1 MRIGVYGPR
10 VVGEE
15 EFRRQKEVVARAA
28 QIYGPRVTGGRAE
41 AKTTAEP
48 PKAAASAPPG
58 RAAVHLE
65 AERLEGE
72 NGAHAR
78 APQPAAPTAG
88 GGDGELSEPP
98 SIEGAGGDEAVQA
111 AAGADAYLS
120 VAELRAA
127 VTANPALVDV
137 FLERELARQPKPRV
151 SALRALLDTE
161 QSEGG
166 ARRPEIVAK
175 IKAALGEATR

>member
-48 PKAAASAPPG
+48 PKATASAP
-58 RAAVHLE
+58 
-65 AERLEGE
+65 
-72 NGAHAR
+72 
-78 APQPAAPTAG
+78 T
-88 GGDGELSEPP
+88 
-98 SIEGAGGDEAVQA
+98 SIEGAGGDEEVQA
-111 AAGADAYLS
+111 AAGADGYLS
-120 VAELRAA
+120 VAEVRAA

-137 FLERELARQPKPRV
+137 FLERELARQPKPRP

-161 QSEGG
+161 QSEDG

>member
-41 AKTTAEP
+41 AKTTAE
-48 PKAAASAPPG
+48 
-58 RAAVHLE
+58 
-65 AERLEGE
+65 
-72 NGAHAR
+72 
-78 APQPAAPTAG
+78 AG
-88 GGDGELSEPP
+88 GGDGEPSEPT

-111 AAGADAYLS
+111 AAGADGYLS

-151 SALRALLDTE
+151 YALRVLLDTE
-161 QSEGG
+161 QSEDG